1 MAETLPGDARPDNA
15 GGLRVCEGF
24 DQVWWLVQ
32 TGAVIP
38 HGWKLSLAFPR
49 RKLGCAL
56 VPAPALIALLP
67 ASAGAATHP
76 TCKRAGSE
84 TVRQNAFAR
93 VYKVGSKLYG
103 CRRATGKRTL
113 LYEAYDD
120 DYTSSAFWGDVRLN
134 GRFVA
139 WSWGTYDISCKA
151 DCPPGYNPRNSGIS
165 VFDLRRRRGRTVTP
179 TNPVGGALVVSR
191 GGGLAWLTRGPSGGP
206 ADLHVSLRLSDDRVI
221 DSGDIDPKSLRVEL
235 TIISWVRDGVERFV
249 RLR

>member
-1 MAETLPGDARPDNA
+1 MEAQPRIPQAEAR
-15 GGLRVCEGF
+15 LR
-24 DQVWWLVQ
+24 
-32 TGAVIP
+32 T
-38 HGWKLSLAFPR
+38 
-49 RKLGCAL
+49 
-56 VPAPALIALLP
+56 
-67 ASAGAATHP
+67 
-76 TCKRAGSE
+76 RAGTGPDRAPPRE
-84 TVRQNAFAR
+84 RRRRHPPHLQAR
-93 VYKVGSKLYG
+93 RLGNRPPERLRPRLQGRLEAYG
-103 CRRATGKRTL
+103 CRRASGKRTF